1 MDAAKTVTAV
11 FAVDQYALNVVVT
24 GQGSVALN
32 PPGGTYDA
40 GMVVTLMATPA
51 AGWRFDHWE
60 GALSGGA
67 TGVQITMD
75 AAKEVTAVFERE
87 QYTLDV
93 SAEGG
98 GSVSLDPPGGAYPS
112 GTVVTLTPNPNAGNR
127 FEIWGGEL
135 AGTRQPATITMDAN
149 KYVQAFFMAET
160 FTSFSPY
167 SLCAVGSTLYF
178 LGTGAYS
185 GQELWKTDGAF
196 AGTTLVKDIA
206 PGHDNAGILFL
217 TNLEETLYF
226 FAVAGGRYGLWTSDG
241 TEAGTVEVTGL
252 DGSSPA
258 MPPLRI
264 GENLYFSAS
273 GTENGELWVTDGTA
287 EGTGIVKSFGPASG
301 MQYTNPNNLTNV
313 DGVLYFNNSP
323 QNELFTLWKSDGT
336 EEGTVAVYSSRWL
349 SEIAGL
355 NGQALFYAGSETN
368 DGALLTTDG
377 TPQGTQDLYH
387 FDFGPG
393 DLEVSGGL
401 LFFGAQLNWFNTQ
414 VWASNGAAV
423 YKVDG
428 FSYRPWDLTDVD
440 GTLFYMALYDVESQP
455 HCGLFATTGTGGTLV
470 REINPHLFY
479 GYGSEMEDVDG
490 TLFFTAENSYGG
502 VGLWK
507 SDGTTPGTV
516 LVSDITP
523 VPVGIIP
530 YELTAVDDTL
540 FFSAADE
547 TYGHQLWKSDGTPAG
562 TLPISCPVP

>member
-185 GQELWKTDGAF
+185 GQELWKTDGA
-196 AGTTLVKDIA
+196 
-206 PGHDNAGILFL
+206 
-217 TNLEETLYF
+217 
-226 FAVAGGRYGLWTSDG
+226 
-241 TEAGTVEVTGL
+241 
-252 DGSSPA
+252 
-258 MPPLRI
+258 
-264 GENLYFSAS
+264 
-273 GTENGELWVTDGTA
+273 A

-336 EEGTVAVYSSRWL
+336 
-349 SEIAGL
+349 
-355 NGQALFYAGSETN
+355 
-368 DGALLTTDG
+368 
-377 TPQGTQDLYH
+377 
-387 FDFGPG
+387 
-393 DLEVSGGL
+393 
-401 LFFGAQLNWFNTQ
+401 
-414 VWASNGAAV
+414 
-423 YKVDG
+423 
-428 FSYRPWDLTDVD
+428 
-440 GTLFYMALYDVESQP
+440 
-455 HCGLFATTGTGGTLV
+455 
-470 REINPHLFY
+470 
-479 GYGSEMEDVDG
+479 
-490 TLFFTAENSYGG
+490 
-502 VGLWK
+502 
-507 SDGTTPGTV
+507 
-516 LVSDITP
+516 
-523 VPVGIIP
+523 
-530 YELTAVDDTL
+530 
-540 FFSAADE
+540 
-547 TYGHQLWKSDGTPAG
+547 PAG